1 MVHRVLVGV
10 DFSEAS
16 RQALARAGQWAIQLG
31 VPLVAMH
38 VVEVPVYPAD
48 MPYAS
53 LGDPAWFEKAGP
65 NSERL
70 LRTWV
75 EPYPGATALVRTGG
89 AAAELMA
96 EADAD
101 TLLVVGQVGHSA
113 LAHALF
119 GSTASKVTRHAP
131 CDVLVVRSQAKG

>member
-1 MVHRVLVGV
+1 MVDRVLVGV
-10 DFSEAS
+10 DFSES
-16 RQALARAGQWAIQLG
+16 SKQALARAGQWASRLG

-38 VVEVPVYPAD
+38 VVEVPVHPAD

-70 LRTWV
+70 LKAWV
-75 EPYPGATALVRTGG
+75 EPYPGARVLVRTGG

-96 EADAD
+96 EADAQ
-101 TLLVVGQVGHSA
+101 TLLIVGQIGHSK
-113 LAHALF
+113 LEHLFF

-131 CDVLVVRSQAKG
+131 CDVLVVRNQA